1 MKKSANLSLLVLLF
15 AGSATAC
22 PPGTVPNAPAAAGST
37 NTSCRPASYQPQ
49 TPAWE
54 TRWGA
59 FAFGSDGEVGVA
71 AEKRSERSARRS
83 AVADCK
89 KRGGVECEAVFTYKN
104 QCAAIATG
112 KVKSTSQG
120 APTED
125 EAKALALQ
133 GCEEGGSHAGFIT
146 AAAVPLSGCDES
158 FP

>member
-1 MKKSANLSLLVLLF
+1 MGAD
-15 AGSATAC
+15 AA
-22 PPGTVPNAPAAAGST
+22 AAAGAT

-133 GCEEGGSHAGFIT
+133 GCEEGGSRCRIYY
-146 AAAVPLSGCDES
+146 SGCSPPERVR
-158 FP
+158 